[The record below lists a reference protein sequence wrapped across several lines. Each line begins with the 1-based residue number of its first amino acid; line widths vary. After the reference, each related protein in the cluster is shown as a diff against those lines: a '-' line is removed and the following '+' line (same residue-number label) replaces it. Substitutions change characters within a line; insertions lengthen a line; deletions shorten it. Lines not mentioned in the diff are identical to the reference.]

1 MLMTNKRGHLN
12 SLDSLRGIAALIVIF
27 SHVFLA
33 YYAEIHSGTRLSSSS
48 ELALSVFHTPFTF
61 FYRGQFAVLLFFI
74 LSGYV
79 LTLGCVRKAFSNPD
93 YIAIAA
99 SKRYLRLGIPTAT
112 SVLICYLAVTLGLVP
127 VIVEGPTPKLMDMPA
142 QGLQFASA
150 VASAL
155 YKSML
160 FGDQTFNYVLW
171 TIKIEF
177 YGSLL
182 IFAAFALL
190 GRNRMLHIAVCGAL
204 FLYLQT
210 RSIYVNMYSYF
221 FLGALLARI
230 DFAALQARHYSRAAS
245 AALLVAGCYLGGYYE
260 GSASYLW
267 LEPLA
272 AALRQLAP
280 QANIQVVYTGLAAAL
295 VIVAVLLAR
304 KDGLLNACL
313 NTKPVLMLG
322 KLSFSVYLLHPI
334 ILSSLGKFIYIE
346 MGRTAGSVL
355 ACLVAVIG
363 ATYLLSHFFFRYVDT
378 PSIKLSDSFGR
389 ALFAV
394 PPHGAEN
401 GRAGRERVAFQSS

>member
-1 MLMTNKRGHLN
+1 MTAKHGHLN
-12 SLDSLRGIAALIVIF
+12 SLDSIRGIAALVVIF

-33 YYAEIHSGTRLSSSS
+33 YYPEIHSGAEPAYS

-99 SKRYLRLGIPTAT
+99 SKRYLRLGIPTAA
-112 SVLICYLAVTLGLVP
+112 SVLICYVAVVLGLVP
-127 VIVEGPTPKLMDMPA
+127 VIGDGITPKLMDMPA
-142 QGLQFASA
+142 QDLQLTSA

-182 IFAAFALL
+182 IFATFALV
-190 GRNRMLHIAVCGAL
+190 GRNRALHMAVCGAL

-210 RSIYVNMYSYF
+210 RAIYVNMYSYF
-221 FLGALLARI
+221 FLGALLARV
-230 DFAALQARHYSRAAS
+230 DFSALQARAYNPAAIV
-245 AALLVAGCYLGGYYE
+245 ALLAAGCYLGGYHE
-260 GSASYLW
+260 SSAAYLW
-267 LEPLA
+267 LAPLSESLGQWA
-272 AALRQLAP
+272 T
-280 QANIQVVYTGLAAAL
+280 QANIQVVYNGIGAAL

-304 KDGLLNACL
+304 SGGLLNRCL
-313 NTKPVLMLG
+313 NTRPLLMLG

-334 ILSSLGKFIYIE
+334 VLSSLGKSVYIE
-346 MGRTAGSVL
+346 MGRTAASALVCL
-355 ACLVAVIG
+355 AAVIG
-363 ATYLLSHFFFRYVDT
+363 ATSLLSVFFYRYVDR
-378 PSIKLSDSFGR
+378 PSIRWSDSFGR
-389 ALFAV
+389 ALFSTS
-394 PPHGAEN
+394 PQGMES
-401 GRAGRERVAFQSS
+401 GQTGRERVAFQPT